1 MRKLLLL
8 VPLILACSSTP
19 SAKTTIPPA
28 PGGDLC
34 DAAEKHLLE
43 LQCKDRR
50 DRLIGG
56 PTLRDKPWRDVC
68 HEDTSNGVDMKTDCL
83 VKAVDCNG
91 VEQCR

>member
-19 SAKTTIPPA
+19 SQLTIPPA

-34 DAAEKHLLE
+34 DAAEKHLLD

-50 DRLIGG
+50 DRVIGG
-56 PTLRDKPWRDVC
+56 PTLRGEAWSQVC
-68 HEDTSNGVDMKTDCL
+68 HENIDNGVDMKTDCL
-83 VKAVDCNG
+83 TKAADCNG
-91 VEQCR
+91 VEQCH